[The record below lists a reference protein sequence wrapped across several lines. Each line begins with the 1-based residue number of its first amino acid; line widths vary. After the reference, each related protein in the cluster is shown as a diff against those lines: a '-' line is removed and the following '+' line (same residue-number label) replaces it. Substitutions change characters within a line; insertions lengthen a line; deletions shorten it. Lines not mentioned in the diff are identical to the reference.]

1 METYIKNG
9 RYYVRG
15 ERNDLAKYLKK
26 HSLKKDYFGIA
37 PTGEKMFIFVN
48 NFDIEKENNIGN
60 SANEINRS

>member
-15 ERNDLAKYLKK
+15 ESADLLKYMKK
-26 HSLKKDYFGIA
+26 YSLKKDYFGIA

-48 NFDIEKENNIGN
+48 NFDIEKENNIGET
-60 SANEINRS
+60 NEIDRS